1 VYMNS
6 IKLIIQIALS
16 AIVSYIFFFYVTS
29 PFFYFFYNGNSPF
42 DFPII
47 LILYI
52 GQTLIIYIISNLLIN
67 RRINS
72 KNLNFMWCIYF
83 LVMAFLLFGRQQ
95 IGSRINMNIMEM
107 FNLNQLNILQNL
119 MNFLLFIPI
128 GYLLR
133 KLKLAY
139 SVIVGLLNVLAVETT
154 QLILQRGIFD
164 IVDIVI
170 DTLSILTGY
179 LITKRIIRNK
189 QMIKY

>member
-1 VYMNS
+1 MKL

-29 PFFYFFYNGNSPF
+29 PIFYFFYNGNSAF
-42 DFPII
+42 DYPII

-52 GQTLIIYIISNLLIN
+52 GQTLIIYMISNLVIN

-72 KNLNFMWCIYF
+72 TNLNFLWCIYF
-83 LVMAFLLFGRQQ
+83 LVMAFLLFGRQK
-95 IGSRINMNIMEM
+95 IGSCINMNIMEI
-107 FNLNQLNILQNL
+107 FNFNQFNILL
-119 MNFLLFIPI
+119 IFMNFLLFMPI

-139 SVIVGLLNVLAVETT
+139 SVIVGLLIVLAIETT
-154 QLILQRGIFD
+154 QLLSQRGIFD

-179 LITKRIIRNK
+179 LITKRIIMK
-189 QMIKY
+189 KTGY

>member
-1 VYMNS
+1 MYMKS

-29 PFFYFFYNGNSPF
+29 QFFYFFYNGNSAF

-52 GQTLIIYIISNLLIN
+52 GQTIIIYMISNLLTN

-72 KNLNFMWCIYF
+72 TNLKFLWCIYF
-83 LVMAFLLFGRQQ
+83 LVMAFFLFGRQK
-95 IGSRINMNIMEM
+95 IGSIINMNIMEM
-107 FNLNQLNILQNL
+107 FNFNQFNILQVL
-119 MNFLLFIPI
+119 MNFLFFMPI

-139 SVIVGLLNVLAVETT
+139 SVIDGFLIVLAIETI
-154 QLILQRGIFD
+154 QLISQRGIFD
-164 IVDIVI
+164 IVDVVI

-179 LITKRIIRNK
+179 LITRVRGANK
-189 QMIKY
+189 KLD